1 MDKPL
6 VSVCTTAYNSEK
18 YLYRFV
24 DSFVNQT
31 FKECELVLV
40 DNHSTDNTYAIM
52 CAYRDKYPDRISVYQ
67 TDQHYNCAS
76 MGRNL
81 AVKMAKAEY
90 IYMVDSDDEIAC
102 RAVEVLYNAATDNVY
117 GDADVVFGNAELIEV
132 DKFGNSMVSKYTK
145 YTPQNVSA
153 QAACTMGCEFW
164 TKLIKKKL
172 YTICGDIPAVG
183 FDDVSYVPVLVSHA
197 KKVRVISD
205 VLYYYYRRADSLT
218 GRPAI
223 DVTAASIAAEENVIK
238 KCHKSCIEDAYKY
251 VAVRLYNNFRNRWQY
266 TDLYIEELRKYY
278 PEFANNSKVT
288 SLPRVMPKFNFYMGL
303 SNEPIPF
310 IAYLN
315 GFIRSYSEEELE
327 YYSKMVFAQG
337 CEVIVLTSENC
348 DINENAYIKRLYDEG
363 NYGEVAKY
371 FALKKINE
379 TGGVFVDECIKFENC
394 LNMCRYFDGFLS
406 METDDEYNDHVFGA
420 QAGNRLFE
428 RVLETYNSNY
438 LMEQNYLLKDRF
450 KLIAT
455 SEFGVPSIVK
465 KPIWSNNPVVVL
477 TPNYMTIPGGEKNM
491 CYIDYNPEDEDVVTI
506 KKSML
511 TNLMSVPAAPAS
523 NVQKNLADNYKRELD
538 AIQSSTTYKFASKLM
553 KIGDGPFGP
562 FLKKILRIFKRK

>member
-40 DNHSTDNTYAIM
+40 DNHSTDRTYEIM
-52 CAYRDKYPDRISVYQ
+52 MDYQRRYPDRIRVLK
-67 TDQHYNCAS
+67 TDEHYNFPAK
-76 MGRNL
+76 GRYTAIRN
-81 AVKMAKAEY
+81 AKADY
-90 IYMVDSDDEIAC
+90 IYVTDSDDEMTC
-102 RAVEVLYNAATDNVY
+102 RAIELLYNAAVNNVY
-117 GDADVVFGNAELIEV
+117 GEADIVCGNAQLIRI
-132 DKFGNSMVSKYTK
+132 DKYSNYTVLP
-145 YTPQNVSA
+145 YTHYKDA
-153 QAACTMGCEFW
+153 QLSPNEACTNGVEYW
-164 TKLIKKKL
+164 TKLVKKELFFK
-172 YTICGDIPAVG
+172 CGEIPELI
-183 FDDVSYVPVLVSHA
+183 FDDASYMTALISHA
-197 KKVRVISD
+197 KRIRTIKEVV
-205 VLYYYYRRADSLT
+205 YHYFRRDDSLS
-218 GRPAI
+218 GRSEI
-223 DVTAASIAAEENVIK
+223 DVNQSSIDAGVYALSHCNK
-238 KCHKSCIEDAYKY
+238 KCIEEVQKM
-251 VAVRLYNNFRNRWQY
+251 VAVRLYNNFNNRWQY
-266 TDLYIEELRKYY
+266 TDCYIEELRGYY
-278 PEFANNSKVT
+278 PDFVNNEKIKA
-288 SLPRVMPKFNFYMGL
+288 LPRVMPKFNFYMGL

-315 GFIRSYSEEELE
+315 GFTRSYSEEELE
-327 YYSKMVFAQG
+327 YYSKTVFAQG
-337 CEVIVLTSENC
+337 CEAIVLNSENC

-379 TGGVFVDECIKFENC
+379 TGGVFVDDCIRFEYC
-394 LNMCRYFDGFLS
+394 LNMCRYFDGFLG

-511 TNLMSVPAAPAS
+511 TDLMSVPAAPAS

-562 FLKKILRIFKRK
+562 FLKKIFRIFKRK